1 MNFYYFSTTI
11 IIIYKK
17 PCIKFSSFLN
27 QRIKLFD
34 IYRNKNQK
42 LEIENVRK
50 QL

>member
-1 MNFYYFSTTI
+1 
-11 IIIYKK
+11 
-17 PCIKFSSFLN
+17 LN